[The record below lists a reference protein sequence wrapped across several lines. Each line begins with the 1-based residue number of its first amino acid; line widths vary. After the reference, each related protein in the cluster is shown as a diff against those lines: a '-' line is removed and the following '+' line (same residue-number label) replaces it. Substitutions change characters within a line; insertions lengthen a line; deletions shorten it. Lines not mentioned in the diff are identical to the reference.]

1 MSKFYL
7 TNKANDDLD
16 EIWEYTFDEWSEMQA
31 DKYYFEILNCCQ
43 LIAENQNLGKIYSE
57 IDNNLFG
64 YLINKHI
71 IFYQTIS
78 KFEILVVRILHTK
91 MDLKSRIKELKKN
104 ALKNLRAALLTKKCY
119 VVFTYFLSS
128 IAACAA
134 ANLAI
139 GTRNGEQLT

>member
-104 ALKNLRAALLTKKCY
+104 ALKNLRAALLTKKMLCSFY
-119 VVFTYFLSS
+119 IFFVFNSS
-128 IAACAA
+128 
-134 ANLAI
+134 L
-139 GTRNGEQLT
+139 RSS

>member
-7 TNKANDDLD
+7 TNKANEDLD
-16 EIWEYTFDEWSEMQA
+16 EIWEFTFDEWSEMQA

-43 LIAENQNLGKIYSE
+43 FLAENQNLGKIYSE

-91 MDLKSRIKELKKN
+91 MDLKSRIKE
-104 ALKNLRAALLTKKCY
+104 
-119 VVFTYFLSS
+119 
-128 IAACAA
+128 
-134 ANLAI
+134 
-139 GTRNGEQLT
+139 